1 MVNARY
7 KPITPDKRIR
17 ELRKDF
23 KALSQEEPSAERAQR
38 LAAFTREAHA
48 DRQLNMAMH
57 TAQLCIEDDPDDPA
71 LLVAAYLPDGIER
84 DGEAHLRALTDLADL
99 ARYIDRP
106 DLRDDATGR
115 VHDVALAWIEEATEP
130 ERRHRLRTLMSMFD
144 RAFVDAI
151 RDESGS

>member
-7 KPITPDKRIR
+7 KPVTPDRRIR

-23 KALSQEEPSAERAQR
+23 KALSEAAPSPDRAAR
-38 LAAFTREAHA
+38 LAAFTRVAHA

-57 TAQLCIEDDPDDPA
+57 TAQLCLQDDPDAPA
-71 LLVAAYLPDGIER
+71 MLVAAYLPDGIDR
-84 DGEAHLRALTDLADL
+84 NGEAHLRALNDLVDL
-99 ARYIDRP
+99 ARYIERP

-115 VHDVALAWIEEATEP
+115 VHDVALAWISEASEP
-130 ERRHRLRTLMSMFD
+130 ERRHRLRSLASMFD

-151 RDESGS
+151 RDEAGS